1 MKDLN
6 KKKDSAVDKLE
17 SANAFD
23 SGDLNDELDRLAETF
38 RTELEKAKADAELSE
53 RMGEIIQGIDDTEE
67 YNEEDYCQCCGERK
81 RDKSVSENY
90 EYCSECREAMKH
102 YPLSGSVIA
111 VLAVMVVAAVISLVV
126 FMNDFAGYNKLVQA
140 EKAENEK
147 KLFTAL
153 DLYDEAIASFE
164 KNEIVAKKAYYNS
177 SKLLM
182 KAMPEG
188 ANSMSEITAR
198 LKKALGTIE
207 SKMPVYASYNSL
219 SDDAAVLS
227 GTLGLFYETVNGE
240 EYADFD
246 GEDEE
251 MYVQIMTAI
260 GSLTDSEVMVKHID
274 GTSEKVPASE
284 PIVRF
289 TQYMFA
295 YATNH
300 LEDAKQYLEM
310 TAELGS
316 KYIWMYAYELGC
328 VELQTGSRA
337 EAEKCAKQLY
347 ESNIESPE
355 GYALYSS
362 IERMKGNA
370 DKAIEWADKG
380 LAAAQNAVD
389 LYRMKGMAYIVA
401 GEYEK
406 ALAELEKG
414 LAAEDYGLMYFTY
427 AVALNEL
434 GKTEELDAVKAKLEE
449 YELEYSDRMNDYF
462 AGKLTAKQLFTE
474 GTGDVE

>member
-1 MKDLN
+1 MKDS
-6 KKKDSAVDKLE
+6 KKKNTAVDKLE

-38 RTELEKAKADAELSE
+38 KAELEKAKADAELSE
-53 RMGEIIQGIDDTEE
+53 RMGEIIQGIDDEEE

-81 RDKSVSENY
+81 RDKSVSEDY
-90 EYCSECREAMKH
+90 EYCSVCREAMKH
-102 YPLSGSVIA
+102 YPLGASIIT
-111 VLAVMVVAAVISLVV
+111 VLVVMAVAAVASMMIFV
-126 FMNDFAGYNKLVQA
+126 NDFTGYDKLVQA
-140 EKAENEK
+140 EKAVSEK

-153 DLYDEAIASFE
+153 DKYDEAIASFE
-164 KNEIVAKKAYYNS
+164 QNEIAAKKAYYNS
-177 SKLLM
+177 AKVLM
-182 KAMPEG
+182 NSMPEG
-188 ANSMSEITAR
+188 VNSMSEITSR

-207 SKMPVYASYNSL
+207 AKMPIYTSYNSL
-219 SDDAAVLS
+219 SDNAAVLS
-227 GTLGLFYETVNGE
+227 ATLNLFYETVNDEKYGG
-240 EYADFD
+240 FD

-251 MYVQIMTAI
+251 MYAEIMTEI
-260 GSLTDSEVMVKHID
+260 GSLIDSEVMIKHID
-274 GTSEKVPASE
+274 GTSTKAAASE
-284 PIVRF
+284 PVVRF

-310 TAELGS
+310 TAEIGS
-316 KYIWMYAYELGC
+316 EYKWMYAYELGC

-362 IERMKGNA
+362 IERMKGNT

-380 LAAAQNAVD
+380 LSNAQNTVD

-406 ALAELEKG
+406 AVAELEKG
-414 LAAEDYGLMYFTY
+414 LGIEDYGLMYFTY
-427 AVALNEL
+427 AVAINEL
-434 GKTEELDAVKAKLEE
+434 GKTEELDAINKQLEE
-449 YELEYSDRMNDYF
+449 YGLEYGGRMNDYF

>member
-1 MKDLN
+1 MKDF
-6 KKKDSAVDKLE
+6 KKKDTAVDKLE
-17 SANAFD
+17 SANDFE
-23 SGDLNDELDRLAETF
+23 SSELNDELDRLARTF
-38 RTELEKAKADAELSE
+38 QEELEKAKADAELSE
-53 RMGEIIQGIDDTEE
+53 RMGELIQGIEDEEE

-81 RDKSVSENY
+81 RDKSVAENY
-90 EYCSECREAMKH
+90 EYCSVCREAMRH
-102 YPLSGSVIA
+102 YPLSASLIA
-111 VLAVMVVAAVISLVV
+111 VLTVMVVAAIVSVMV
-126 FMNDFAGYNKLVQA
+126 FVNDFTGYDKLAQA
-140 EKAENEK
+140 EKAVSEQ

-153 DLYDEAIASFE
+153 ENYDEAIASFE
-164 KNEIVAKKAYYNS
+164 QNEITAKKAYYNS
-177 SKLLM
+177 AKVLM
-182 KAMPEG
+182 NSMPEG
-188 ANSMSEITAR
+188 VNSMSEITSR

-207 SKMPVYASYNSL
+207 AKMPVYDSYNSL
-219 SDDAAVLS
+219 SDNAAVLS
-227 GTLGLFYETVNGE
+227 ATLGLFYETVNSEKYGE
-240 EYADFD
+240 FD
-246 GEDEE
+246 GENEE
-251 MYVQIMTAI
+251 MYAEIMTAI
-260 GSLTDSEVMVKHID
+260 GALTDSEVMVKHID
-274 GTSEKVPASE
+274 GTSTKVAASE

-289 TQYMFA
+289 AQYMFA

-310 TAELGS
+310 TAEIGS
-316 KYIWMYAYELGC
+316 EYKWMYAYELGC

-355 GYALYSS
+355 GYTLYSS
-362 IERMKGNA
+362 IERMKGNT

-380 LAAAQNAVD
+380 LAFARNAVD

-427 AVALNEL
+427 AVVLNEL
-434 GKTEELDAVKAKLEE
+434 GKTEELEKVNKQLEE

>member
-1 MKDLN
+1 MKDF
-6 KKKDSAVDKLE
+6 KKKDTAVDKLE
-17 SANAFD
+17 SANDFE
-23 SGDLNDELDRLAETF
+23 SSELNDELDRLARTF
-38 RTELEKAKADAELSE
+38 QEELEKAKADAELSE
-53 RMGEIIQGIDDTEE
+53 RMGEIIQGIDDEEE

-90 EYCSECREAMKH
+90 EYCSVCREAMKH
-102 YPLSGSVIA
+102 YPLSASLIA
-111 VLAVMVVAAVISLVV
+111 VLAVMVVAAIASMVV
-126 FMNDFAGYNKLVQA
+126 FMNDFTGYDKLAQA
-140 EKAENEK
+140 EKAVSEK

-153 DLYDEAIASFE
+153 DKYDEAIAAFE
-164 KNEIVAKKAYYNS
+164 QNEIVAKKAYYNS
-177 SKLLM
+177 AKVLM
-182 KAMPEG
+182 HSMPEG
-188 ANSMSEITAR
+188 ANSMSTITSR

-219 SDDAAVLS
+219 SDDASVLS
-227 GTLGLFYETVNGE
+227 ATLSLFYETVNAE
-240 EYADFD
+240 KYSEFD

-251 MYVQIMTAI
+251 MYAEIMTEI

-274 GTSEKVPASE
+274 GTTEKVSTSE

-289 TQYMFA
+289 AQYMFA

-310 TAELGS
+310 TAEIGS
-316 KYIWMYAYELGC
+316 EYKWMYAYELGC

-337 EAEKCAKQLY
+337 EAEKYAKLLY
-347 ESNIESPE
+347 EENIESPE
-355 GYALYSS
+355 GYTLYSS
-362 IERMKGNA
+362 IERIKGNT
-370 DKAIEWADKG
+370 DKALEWADRG
-380 LAAAQNAVD
+380 LAAAQNTVD

-401 GEYEK
+401 GENEK
-406 ALAELEKG
+406 AITELEKG
-414 LAAEDYGLMYFTY
+414 LGMEDYGLMYFTY

-434 GKTEELDAVKAKLEE
+434 GKTEELEAVNKQLKE
-449 YELEYSDRMNDYF
+449 YEIEYGDRMNDYF

>member
-1 MKDLN
+1 MKDF
-6 KKKDSAVDKLE
+6 KKKDTAVDKLE
-17 SANAFD
+17 SANDFE
-23 SGDLNDELDRLAETF
+23 SSELNDELDRLARTF
-38 RTELEKAKADAELSE
+38 QEELEKAKADAELSE
-53 RMGEIIQGIDDTEE
+53 RMGEIIQGIDDEEE

-90 EYCSECREAMKH
+90 EYCSVCREAMRH
-102 YPLSGSVIA
+102 YPLSASLIA
-111 VLAVMVVAAVISLVV
+111 VLAVMVIAAIASMVV
-126 FMNDFAGYNKLVQA
+126 FVNDFTGYDKLAQA
-140 EKAENEK
+140 EKAVSEQ

-153 DLYDEAIASFE
+153 ENYDEAIAGFE
-164 KNEIVAKKAYYNS
+164 QNEITAKKAYYNS
-177 SKLLM
+177 AKVLM
-182 KAMPEG
+182 NSMPEG
-188 ANSMSEITAR
+188 VNSMSEITSR

-207 SKMPVYASYNSL
+207 AKMPVYASYNSL
-219 SDDAAVLS
+219 SDDAALLS
-227 GTLGLFYETVNGE
+227 ATLNLFYETVNSEKYGE
-240 EYADFD
+240 FD
-246 GEDEE
+246 GKDEE
-251 MYVQIMTAI
+251 MYAEIMTEI
-260 GSLTDSEVMVKHID
+260 GSLTDSEVMIKHID
-274 GTSEKVPASE
+274 GTSTKVSTSE

-289 TQYMFA
+289 AQYMFA

-310 TAELGS
+310 TAEIGS
-316 KYIWMYAYELGC
+316 EYKWMYAYELGC

-362 IERMKGNA
+362 IERMKGNT

-380 LAAAQNAVD
+380 LAAARNAVD

-434 GKTEELDAVKAKLEE
+434 GKTEELEKVNKQLEE
-449 YELEYSDRMNDYF
+449 YELEYGDRMKDYF

>member
-1 MKDLN
+1 MKDY
-6 KKKDSAVDKLE
+6 KKKDTAVDKLE
-17 SANAFD
+17 SANDFE
-23 SGDLNDELDRLAETF
+23 SSELNDELDRLARTF
-38 RTELEKAKADAELSE
+38 QEELEKAKADAELSE
-53 RMGEIIQGIDDTEE
+53 RMGEIIQGIDDEEE

-90 EYCSECREAMKH
+90 EYCSVCREAMRH
-102 YPLSGSVIA
+102 YPLSASLIA
-111 VLAVMVVAAVISLVV
+111 VLAVMVVAAIASVMIFV
-126 FMNDFAGYNKLVQA
+126 NDFTGYDKLAQA
-140 EKAENEK
+140 EKAVSEQ

-153 DLYDEAIASFE
+153 ENYDEAIASFE
-164 KNEIVAKKAYYNS
+164 QNEIVAKKAYYNS
-177 SKLLM
+177 AKVLM
-182 KAMPEG
+182 NSMPEG
-188 ANSMSEITAR
+188 VNSMSAITSR

-207 SKMPVYASYNSL
+207 AKMPVYASYNSL
-219 SDDAAVLS
+219 SDDAALLS
-227 GTLGLFYETVNGE
+227 ATLNLFYETVNSEKYGE
-240 EYADFD
+240 FD
-246 GEDEE
+246 GKDEE
-251 MYVQIMTAI
+251 MYAEIMTAI
-260 GSLTDSEVMVKHID
+260 GSLKDSEVMIKHID
-274 GTSEKVPASE
+274 GTSTKVSTSE

-289 TQYMFA
+289 AQYMFA

-310 TAELGS
+310 TAEIGS
-316 KYIWMYAYELGC
+316 EYKWMYAYELGC

-362 IERMKGNA
+362 LERMKGNA

-380 LAAAQNAVD
+380 LAAARNAVD

-406 ALAELEKG
+406 AVAELEKG
-414 LAAEDYGLMYFTY
+414 LETEDYGLMYFTY

-434 GKTEELDAVKAKLEE
+434 GKTEELEKLNKQLEE
-449 YELEYSDRMNDYF
+449 YELEYGDRMKDYF

>member
-1 MKDLN
+1 MKDF
-6 KKKDSAVDKLE
+6 KKKDTAVDKLE
-17 SANAFD
+17 SANDFE
-23 SGDLNDELDRLAETF
+23 SSELNDELDRLARTF
-38 RTELEKAKADAELSE
+38 QEELEKAKADAELSE
-53 RMGEIIQGIDDTEE
+53 RMGEIIQGIDDEEE

-90 EYCSECREAMKH
+90 EYCSVCREAMRH
-102 YPLSGSVIA
+102 YPLSASLIA
-111 VLAVMVVAAVISLVV
+111 VLAVMVIAAIASMVV
-126 FMNDFAGYNKLVQA
+126 FVNDFTGYDKLAQA
-140 EKAENEK
+140 EKAVSEQ

-153 DLYDEAIASFE
+153 ENYDEAIAGFE
-164 KNEIVAKKAYYNS
+164 QNEITAKKAYYNS
-177 SKLLM
+177 AKVLM
-182 KAMPEG
+182 NSMPEG
-188 ANSMSEITAR
+188 VNSMSAITSR

-207 SKMPVYASYNSL
+207 AKMPVYASYNSL
-219 SDDAAVLS
+219 SDDAALLS
-227 GTLGLFYETVNGE
+227 ATLNLFYETVNSEKYGE
-240 EYADFD
+240 FD
-246 GEDEE
+246 GKDEE
-251 MYVQIMTAI
+251 MYAEIMTEI
-260 GSLTDSEVMVKHID
+260 GSLTDSEVMIKHID
-274 GTSEKVPASE
+274 GTSTKVSTSE

-289 TQYMFA
+289 AQYMFA

-310 TAELGS
+310 TAEIGS
-316 KYIWMYAYELGC
+316 EYKWMYAYELGC

-362 IERMKGNA
+362 IERMKGNT

-380 LAAAQNAVD
+380 LAAARNAVD

-434 GKTEELDAVKAKLEE
+434 GKTEELEKVNKQLEE
-449 YELEYSDRMNDYF
+449 YELEYGDRMKDYF

>member
-1 MKDLN
+1 MKDF
-6 KKKDSAVDKLE
+6 KKKDTAVDKLE
-17 SANAFD
+17 SANDFE
-23 SGDLNDELDRLAETF
+23 SSELNDELDRLARTF
-38 RTELEKAKADAELSE
+38 QEELEKAKADAELSE
-53 RMGEIIQGIDDTEE
+53 RMGEIIQGIDDEEE

-90 EYCSECREAMKH
+90 EYCSVCREAMRH
-102 YPLSGSVIA
+102 YPLSASLIA
-111 VLAVMVVAAVISLVV
+111 VLAVMVIAAIVSMVV
-126 FMNDFAGYNKLVQA
+126 FVNDFTGYDKLAQA
-140 EKAENEK
+140 EKAVSEQ

-153 DLYDEAIASFE
+153 ENYDEAIASFE
-164 KNEIVAKKAYYNS
+164 QNEITAKKAYYNS
-177 SKLLM
+177 AKVLM
-182 KAMPEG
+182 NSMPEG
-188 ANSMSEITAR
+188 VNSMSEITSR

-207 SKMPVYASYNSL
+207 AKMPVYASYNSL
-219 SDDAAVLS
+219 SDDAALLS
-227 GTLGLFYETVNGE
+227 ATLNLFYETVNSEKYGE
-240 EYADFD
+240 FD
-246 GEDEE
+246 GKDEE
-251 MYVQIMTAI
+251 MYAEIMTEI
-260 GSLTDSEVMVKHID
+260 GSLTDSEVMIKHID
-274 GTSEKVPASE
+274 GTSTKVSTSE

-289 TQYMFA
+289 AQYMFA

-310 TAELGS
+310 TAEIGS
-316 KYIWMYAYELGC
+316 EYKWMYAYELGC

-362 IERMKGNA
+362 IERMKGNT

-380 LAAAQNAVD
+380 LAAARNAVD

-434 GKTEELDAVKAKLEE
+434 GKTEELEKVNKQLEE
-449 YELEYSDRMNDYF
+449 YELEYGDRMKDYF